1 MSNSLDLRYLLI
13 TNSDLLIRSIYPH
26 NRTKI
31 YSNHLFI
38 NIITD
43 FDCRTIEI
51 GNFDILLKVCALV
64 PLPPLERGGLGWG
77 KQPSQQLQQLVYI
90 P

>member
-13 TNSDLLIRSIYPH
+13 TSSGSLIRSIYPY

-31 YSNHLFI
+31 YTNRLFI

-43 FDCRTIEI
+43 FDCRPIEI
-51 GNFDILLKVCALV
+51 GNFDILLEVCALT
-64 PLPPLERGGLGWG
+64 PASPKRG
-77 KQPSQQLQQLVYI
+77 
-90 P
+90 